1 MCLRKPKKAFR
12 FINCPDMGN
21 ERRLEM
27 KIELR
32 NVKHSEFAS
41 HETNCFECAV
51 YIEGK
56 KAGEAS
62 NDGQGGST
70 SIYPNT
76 LYLLLQDY
84 AKTLPPFTYEGCA
97 GSIAQ
102 TADYVIDELLTEW
115 LYARDAKRAMQKKI
129 LFLRNGTLMESGRMD
144 AATLQKRL
152 TRPDLLKEL
161 QADKIL
167 NLLPIEEAIKAYR
180 GGVSK

>member
-1 MCLRKPKKAFR
+1 
-12 FINCPDMGN
+12 
-21 ERRLEM
+21 M

-41 HETNCFECAV
+41 HETNCFTCAV
-51 YIEGK
+51 FIEGK

-84 AKTLPPFTYEGCA
+84 AKTLPPFTYDGCA

-144 AATLQKRL
+144 AATLQKWLARA
-152 TRPDLLKEL
+152 DLLEKL
-161 QADKIL
+161 KADTVL
-167 NLLPIEEAIKAYR
+167 NLLPVDEAVKLYR
-180 GGVSK
+180 NKGQKS